1 MGRFESYPS
10 GRIIRTQ
17 CYIRYSDERKVKSRI
32 FLKSRKNCFTVP

>member
-10 GRIIRTQ
+10 GRIIRAQ
-17 CYIRYSDERKVKSRI
+17 CYIRYSDDRKMKSRI